1 MNIFFFVIR
10 IFLRVLILAFFLHIH
25 VLYTFW
31 KLAKIS
37 KTICQSLLKKVL
49 KCDFDYKSFVNITKI

>member
-1 MNIFFFVIR
+1 MNIFLFR
-10 IFLRVLILAFFLHIH
+10 YSDIFTGLDFGFFLHIH

>member
-1 MNIFFFVIR
+1 MNIFFR
-10 IFLRVLILAFFLHIH
+10 YSDIFTGLDFGFFLYLH